1 MRTSITNS
9 IKRLND
15 QWLDTM
21 SVNVINKLDRTLMC
35 RSVTRPGLLECNIDR
50 GLLELCEEARYFEML
65 GFGVPVHISQ
75 IYNKYTTIR
84 LVYESVLCVVLEF
97 NKIIGSLSD
106 KERVLFK
113 ALIQNCERRI
123 MPGIY
128 KLTWGSDMIDAFIAE
143 CVKETG
149 QVSSGS
155 VNKIKLPKYN
165 CSFFQLQEFLDV
177 YKKVNLGIVKACEKI
192 CDTPIVRIAVTNS
205 ILLEDLKNLIKT
217 YRKKSTKEL
226 LNLYNNVVKLI
237 LVVYTGF
244 EPYLDH
250 VSAKI
255 PEELIMF

>member
-1 MRTSITNS
+1 MSTSITNS
-9 IKRLND
+9 IKRLNN

-97 NKIIGSLSD
+97 NKILGSLSD

-123 MPGIY
+123 VPGIY
-128 KLTWGSDMIDAFIAE
+128 KLTWGSDMVDAYIAE
-143 CVKETG
+143 CVKQTG
-149 QVSSGS
+149 QVSVGS
-155 VNKIKLPKYN
+155 FNKIKLLRCN
-165 CSFFQLQEFLDV
+165 CSFF
-177 YKKVNLGIVKACEKI
+177 
-192 CDTPIVRIAVTNS
+192 IAPRV
-205 ILLEDLKNLIKT
+205 L
-217 YRKKSTKEL
+217 RC
-226 LNLYNNVVKLI
+226 V
-237 LVVYTGF
+237 
-244 EPYLDH
+244 
-250 VSAKI
+250 
-255 PEELIMF
+255 